1 VNSMNTSH
9 NLYRDVMTG
18 LLFLAG
24 ILSFVSGEFVFS
36 TLLFGTASLTSH
48 LDFAKPARA

>member
-1 VNSMNTSH
+1 MNTSN